1 MSATGNRQRLVSAR
15 SKKRC
20 LLLGM
25 FFSKGHFELKKP
37 NRGQGFRDA
46 VRCQALEDQGYHV
59 LSLDDKHSEED
70 VCLTS
75 KKHCQANFADARR
88 MMASLRS
95 RWGDE
100 CEFDHIILDYFFSP
114 EGWARTRWA
123 DNFFKVITHTQSYIL
138 VCSISF
144 H

>member
-1 MSATGNRQRLVSAR
+1 MSTIGRQRLISAR

-75 KKHCQANFADARR
+75 KKHCQAS
-88 MMASLRS
+88 M
-95 RWGDE
+95 GE
-100 CEFDHIILDYFFSP
+100 
-114 EGWARTRWA
+114 T
-123 DNFFKVITHTQSYIL
+123 
-138 VCSISF
+138 
-144 H
+144 